1 MTKKEPPGKRVPNG
15 EDGVQE
21 GEIPDLLNII
31 FNHRKA
37 ALQGFLRDRRQ
48 AFSGTQEK
56 LRERVEGYLSD
67 GSVRAEELVEL
78 LDRIEGWGNQH
89 IYLYRA
95 PDVLIERWNSERKA
109 LAALKAHGKEHLLN
123 RRRPL
128 VLPANPQLPA
138 PLSGPPRGSASFGW
152 RSAYGGSALPT
163 RISSATTSSSRPTG
177 CGWPEASSPS
187 IGTW

>member
-95 PDVLIERWNSERKA
+95 PDVLIEALEQRKE
-109 LAALKAHGKEHLLN
+109 GP
-123 RRRPL
+123 RRPEGARQGT
-128 VLPANPQLPA
+128 PAQQTTTAGATGEPPA
-138 PLSGPPRGSASFGW
+138 MR
-152 RSAYGGSALPT
+152 R
-163 RISSATTSSSRPTG
+163 
-177 CGWPEASSPS
+177 
-187 IGTW
+187 